1 MRSLL
6 LVLMLS
12 FSVTGC
18 SQQTVSSPVPGG
30 RPGVRQVRAETSF
43 KVLHN
48 FKGSPDGAEPASS
61 LLSGGNKFYGT
72 TLYGGMGYGT
82 AFEIGIDGA
91 ERVLHKFT
99 FTPDGGVPRAG
110 LTNVHLGQYYG
121 TTSLGGKD
129 LGTVYEMDADGN
141 ERVLYA
147 FESFN
152 TGANPESDLLS
163 IGSLL
168 YGTAGGGAFADGI
181 VYEVN
186 GRGVEHL
193 VYAFKGTP
201 DGHRPVGGLVRLG
214 YNAMMY
220 GATRTGGAHNY
231 GCIYQVS
238 RNDGTE
244 SVLYSFK
251 GRGDGEFPE
260 AGLSVMNNRLYGTT
274 SRGGANNDGT
284 VFELSED
291 GTERLIHSFSGSD
304 GAQPRAKL
312 TVMNDKL
319 YGTTEFGGHACDN
332 SVSTCGTVFELQLD
346 GKMRVL
352 HEFDGTDGKYPR
364 ASLTAF
370 GRRLFGTTDRGG
382 TSGLGTVFEI
392 TP

>member
-1 MRSLL
+1 MRLLL
-6 LVLMLS
+6 LVFMLS
-12 FSVTGC
+12 FGVAGC
-18 SQQTVSSPVPGG
+18 SQQTVSTPVPSG
-30 RPGVRQVRAETSF
+30 RLGVPQARVETSF

-61 LLSGGNKFYGT
+61 LLLGGNGFYGT
-72 TLYGGMGYGT
+72 TIYGGMGYGT
-82 AFEIGIDGA
+82 AFEIGLDGA
-91 ERVLHKFT
+91 ERVLHTFT
-99 FTPDGGVPRAG
+99 FSPDGGMPRAG
-110 LTNVHLGQYYG
+110 LTTVHVGQYYG
-121 TTSLGGKD
+121 TTSLGGTD
-129 LGTVYEMDADGN
+129 FGSVYQMDADGK

-147 FESFN
+147 FESFK

-163 IGSLL
+163 EGSLL
-168 YGTAGGGAFADGI
+168 YGTAGGGEFADGI

-186 GRGVEHL
+186 VRGTEHL

-214 YNAMMY
+214 YNGMMY

-231 GCIYQVS
+231 GCIYRVN
-238 RNDGTE
+238 RFDGTE

-251 GRGDGEFPE
+251 GRGDGQSPE
-260 AGLSVMNNRLYGTT
+260 AGLTVMNNKLYGTT
-274 SRGGANNDGT
+274 NRGGTDNDGT

-291 GTERLIHSFSGSD
+291 GTERVIHSFSGSD
-304 GAQPRAKL
+304 GAQPRARL

-319 YGTTEFGGHACDN
+319 YGTTELGGRGCGN
-332 SVSTCGTVFELQLD
+332 SAPTCGTVFELQID

-364 ASLTAF
+364 ASLTAY
-370 GRRLFGTTDRGG
+370 GRKLFGTTDRGG
-382 TSGLGTVFEI
+382 TGGLGTVFEV